1 MRKSGSPAPPAREGA
16 SATTY
21 VPVARRIPG
30 RARAK
35 GPDRDFDPE
44 AVRAALLPLLR
55 AIEAIPDEVPEPL
68 SADIMEPLLRRHPRP
83 EGGFFSRSQ
92 LIAGFRAFTEGP
104 ATSVGTPAAADRPPA
119 EVFRFDAAR
128 FRRRVQRR
136 PVRTQSGVT
145 PLTVLTKPFPCP
157 GKCIF
162 CPNDVR
168 MPKSYLSDEP
178 GAQRAANNRFDPYL
192 QTWNRLA
199 AFDATGHPIDKV
211 ELIVLGGTWSFYPEA
226 YQVWFVLR
234 CLEAMNDFGAGRD
247 RRSDARPE
255 TPDFERIDADVRG
268 DRFDANPYN
277 ERVTRF
283 LQSEQGGALV
293 TARESADWPALERA
307 QAANERAG
315 ARCVGLVLETRPDHV
330 DEEEVRRLRRLG
342 ATKIQLGVQSLDDA
356 VLAANRRGHGVAETR
371 RAFDRLRRAGFKL
384 HVHWMANLLRATPA
398 SDIEDFRRLFADPA
412 FRPDE
417 LKLYPCSLVETAE
430 LMGPWRRGAW
440 RPYTDEELLAVVA
453 ACLPEVPRYCRVTR
467 VIRDISSDDI
477 VAGNKRTNFRQIAE
491 REARRRGEPIHE
503 IRQRE
508 IRGEAFDPEALER
521 VETCYRAGSGREVFL
536 EWRTPNDR
544 IVGFLRLSL
553 PGEPAFLAEIDGH
566 ALVRE
571 LHVYG
576 GAVRIGDAPGPA
588 AQHRGLGARL
598 LERAAELAAQAGFVT
613 LSVISAIG
621 TRDYYR
627 RQGFRDG
634 SLYQHKPIAAESAAE
649 ARED

>member
-1 MRKSGSPAPPAREGA
+1 MAERG
-16 SATTY
+16 
-21 VPVARRIPG
+21 
-30 RARAK
+30 
-35 GPDRDFDPE
+35 
-44 AVRAALLPLLR
+44 ALLPLLR
-55 AIEAIPDEVPEPL
+55 AIEAVPEDAAEPL
-68 SADIMEPLLRRHPRP
+68 VTEVIEPLLRRHPRP
-83 EGGFFSRSQ
+83 HGGFFSRSQ
-92 LIAGFRAFTEGP
+92 LIAGYRAFAP
-104 ATSVGTPAAADRPPA
+104 DADAGLRLD
-119 EVFRFDAAR
+119 EAR

-136 PVRTQSGVT
+136 PVRTRSGVT

-178 GAQRAANNRFDPYL
+178 GAQRAAHNRFDPYL

-199 AFDATGHPIDKV
+199 AFDATGHPVDKV

-226 YQVWFVLR
+226 YQVAFVKR

-247 RRSDARPE
+247 GRGDFEPG
-255 TPDFERIDADVRG
+255 TPDFEEIDAAVEGAAFER
-268 DRFDANPYN
+268 NPYN
-277 ERVTRF
+277 ARVAAFLKER
-283 LQSEQGGALV
+283 QSGELLLAHE
-293 TARESADWPALERA
+293 RADWQALEAA
-307 QAANERAG
+307 QRANESAG

-330 DEEEVRRLRRLG
+330 DTEEVVRLRRLG
-342 ATKIQLGVQSLDDA
+342 ATKVQLGVQSLDEDI
-356 VLAANRRGHGVAETR
+356 LERNRRGHGLAETR

-384 HVHWMANLLRATPA
+384 HVHWMANLLGATPE
-398 SDIEDFRRLFADPA
+398 SDRADFPRLFEDPS

-417 LKLYPCSLVETAE
+417 LKLYPCSLIETAE
-430 LMGPWRRGAW
+430 LMGPWQRGEW
-440 RPYTDEELLAVVA
+440 RPYAEDELLSIVA
-453 ACLPEVPRYCRVTR
+453 EVLPRVPRYCRVTR

-491 REARRRGEPIHE
+491 QEIARRGERLVE
-503 IRQRE
+503 IRARE
-508 IRGEAFDPEALER
+508 IRGAAFDPDSLVAR
-521 VETCYRAGSGREVFL
+521 ETAYETDSGREVFL
-536 EWRTPNDR
+536 EWTTPEDR

-553 PGEPAFLAEIDGH
+553 PSAESCVEELGGN

-576 GAVRIGDAPGPA
+576 GSVRLGHAPEGA

-598 LERAAELAAQAGFVT
+598 LERAADLAREAGYDA

-627 RQGFRDG
+627 RQGFTDG
-634 SLYQHKPIAAESAAE
+634 ALYQHRSLRADPATDAQH
-649 ARED
+649 

>member
-1 MRKSGSPAPPAREGA
+1 MNDARADRAGPDA
-16 SATTY
+16 
-21 VPVARRIPG
+21 PVAPEPSEKRVAG
-30 RARAK
+30 RFRGK
-35 GPDRDFDPE
+35 GPERDFDPDLE
-44 AVRAALLPLLR
+44 PERAVLLSLIH
-55 AIEAIPDEVPEPL
+55 AIDAVPDATPEPF
-68 SADIMEPLLRRHPRP
+68 STQQMEPLLRRHPRP

-92 LIAGFRAFTEGP
+92 LIAGFRAYAPDAG
-104 ATSVGTPAAADRPPA
+104 
-119 EVFRFDAAR
+119 FRLDEAR

-157 GKCIF
+157 GKCVF

-199 AFDATGHPIDKV
+199 AFDATGHPVDKV

-226 YQVWFVLR
+226 YQIWFVQR
-234 CLEAMNDFGAGRD
+234 CLEAMTDFGASRDGRAD
-247 RRSDARPE
+247 CASGM
-255 TPDFERIDADVRG
+255 PDFETIDAEIRG
-268 DRFDANPYN
+268 EAFKRNPYN

-283 LQSEQGGALV
+283 LKAQQGGALLL
-293 TARESADWPALERA
+293 EHEGADWPALEAA
-307 QAANERAG
+307 QRDNERAG

-330 DEEEVRRLRRLG
+330 DEDEVIRLRRLG
-342 ATKIQLGVQSLDDA
+342 ATKVQLGVQSLDEA
-356 VLAANRRGHGVAETR
+356 VLDANRRGHGLAETR
-371 RAFDRLRRAGFKL
+371 LAFDRLRRAGFKL
-384 HVHWMANLLRATPA
+384 HVHWMANLLGATPDGDA
-398 SDIEDFRRLFADPA
+398 EDFLRLFENEA

-430 LMGPWRRGAW
+430 LMGEWKRGAW
-440 RPYTDEELLAVVA
+440 RPYDDAELLELVA
-453 ACLPEVPRYCRVTR
+453 ACLPKVPRYCRVTR

-477 VAGNKRTNFRQIAE
+477 VVGNKRTNFRQIAE
-491 REARRRGEPIHE
+491 QEIARRGEHLVE
-503 IRQRE
+503 IRARE
-508 IRGEAFDPEALER
+508 IRGEPFDPEALSLIEER
-521 VETCYRAGSGREVFL
+521 YRATGSEELFL
-536 EWRTPNDR
+536 ELVTDRDR

-553 PGEPAFLAEIDGH
+553 PEAPSFMEELGSS

-576 GAVRIGDAPGPA
+576 GSVRLGHAPGAA

-598 LERAAELAAQAGFVT
+598 LDRAAEIARDSGYQT

-627 RQGFRDG
+627 RRGFREG
-634 SLYQHKPIAAESAAE
+634 RLYQHRPLRGAGGVESNRLVGAPVSPPS
-649 ARED
+649 